1 MQKHERKLIDSLALL
16 TIVISLSSV
25 GSMYVYYIGTFD
37 TFLMPL
43 IVHQFIIILLGVAS
57 FIYLGY
63 ALYLYH
69 KNQVKD

>member
-1 MQKHERKLIDSLALL
+1 MEKHEKKLIDVLALM

-25 GSMYVYYIGTFD
+25 GSMYVYYMGTFEN
-37 TFLMPL
+37 FVLPVIL
-43 IVHQFIIILLGVAS
+43 HQAIIAILGVAS

-69 KNQVKD
+69 NRSK

>member
-25 GSMYVYYIGTFD
+25 GSMYVYYMGTFE
-37 TFLMPL
+37 TFAMPMYVSQL
-43 IVHQFIIILLGVAS
+43 IIIVLGLAS
-57 FIYLGY
+57 FCYLGY

-69 KNQVKD
+69 KKD

>member
-37 TFLMPL
+37 TFRIP
-43 IVHQFIIILLGVAS
+43 IIIHQAIIVLLGIAS

-69 KNQVKD
+69 KKTN

>member
-1 MQKHERKLIDSLALL
+1 MKRYERSLVEALSLL

-43 IVHQFIIILLGVAS
+43 IMHQAVIIILGVLS
-57 FIYLGY
+57 FIYLAY
-63 ALYLYH
+63 ALYVYH
-69 KNQVKD
+69 KKTKAQ

>member
-1 MQKHERKLIDSLALL
+1 MKDYERGLVESLSLL

-37 TFLMPL
+37 TFLIPK
-43 IVHQFIIILLGVAS
+43 IVHQTIVIILGALS
-57 FIYLGY
+57 FIYLAY

-69 KNQVKD
+69 QRKKR

>member
-1 MQKHERKLIDSLALL
+1 MKEHERKLIDTLALL

-25 GSMYVYYIGTFD
+25 GSMFVYYMGTFEK
-37 TFLMPL
+37 FLFP
-43 IVHQFIIILLGVAS
+43 VYVNQIIIVVIGVAS

-69 KNQVKD
+69 KKG